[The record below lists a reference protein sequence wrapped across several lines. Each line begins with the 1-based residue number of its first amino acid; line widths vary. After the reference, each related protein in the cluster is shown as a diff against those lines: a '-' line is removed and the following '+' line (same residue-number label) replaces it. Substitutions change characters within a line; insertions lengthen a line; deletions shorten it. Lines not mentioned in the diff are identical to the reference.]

1 MPTVLE
7 IINLS
12 TDYLKNK
19 GVDSPKLNAELLL
32 AKVLNCKRLDLY
44 LAFDRPLVENELTI
58 YRDFIKR
65 RSKNEPLQY
74 IVGSVEFYGLEFIV
88 NRSVLI
94 PRQETEILV
103 ETIINT
109 NKDKAGLKILDVGT
123 GSGIIAVCLAK
134 YLNQAEVTAVDF
146 SGEALAVAKENA
158 EANGVAG
165 NITFIQQDIHADGVK
180 LGNEFDIIVS
190 NPPYISNEQY
200 PDLQPELLLY
210 EPKIALTDDSDG
222 LSFYKTITGKAK
234 QILKN
239 SGRIYFEVGQ
249 GQYAKVEEIL
259 KFENFA
265 NINIFRDY
273 LNIERVVSGELI

>member
-7 IINLS
+7 LINLS

-19 GVDSPKLNAELLL
+19 GIDSPRINAELLL

-44 LAFDRPLVENELTI
+44 LSFDRPLVETELTL

-103 ETIINT
+103 ETIIT
-109 NKDKAGLKILDVGT
+109 ANKGRENLKILDVGT
-123 GSGIIAVCLAK
+123 GSGIIAICLAK
-134 YLNQAEVTAVDF
+134 HLNLAHVVAVDY
-146 SGEALAVAKENA
+146 SADALVVAKENA
-158 EANGVAG
+158 IVNGVAE
-165 NITFIQQDIHADGVK
+165 NINFVQHDIKIDGINF
-180 LGNEFDIIVS
+180 GDDFDIIVS
-190 NPPYISNEQY
+190 NPPYVSNEEF
-200 PDLQPELLLY
+200 PKLQPELRIF

-222 LSFYKTITGKAK
+222 FSFYKTITQKASKLLKTSGK
-234 QILKN
+234 
-239 SGRIYFEVGQ
+239 IYFEVGQ
-249 GQYAKVEEIL
+249 GQYSQVEEIL
-259 KFENFA
+259 KLENFN
-265 NINIFRDY
+265 NINIYKDY
-273 LNIERVVSGELI
+273 LNIERVIYGELN